1 MDYLRIEHV
10 SKRFGSG
17 RSFYHALTDINL
29 HVRRGEFVTLIGHSG
44 CGKSTL
50 LNLVAGLS
58 APTTGTLSLE
68 GRPITA
74 PGPDRAM
81 VFQHHGLLPWLSV
94 YDNVD
99 VAVGVVFAG
108 SLAGQLPRRS
118 TTVERVL
125 RGVGLWEHRHKKPSQ
140 ISGGMRQ
147 RAAIA
152 RAFGVEPQLLLLD
165 EPFGALDALT
175 RGSLQDELIDLWSAD
190 RQCETVL
197 MVTHDID
204 EAVLLSDRVVVMT
217 DGPAATIRDIVEVGL
232 PRPRERR
239 AVVRTDRFLEVKDR
253 LLALLTEGVAHR
265 ASDVERDV
273 AAAGARA

>member
-1 MDYLRIEHV
+1 MDYLNIEHV
-10 SKRFGSG
+10 CKRFGSG
-17 RSFYHALTDINL
+17 RTAYDALTGINL
-29 HVRRGEFVTLIGHSG
+29 HVRRGEFVALIGHSG

-50 LNLVAGLS
+50 LNLIAGLS
-58 APTTGTLSLE
+58 EPTAGALSLE
-68 GRPITA
+68 GRPIA
-74 PGPDRAM
+74 GPGPDRAM

-94 YDNVD
+94 HDNVD

-108 SLAGQLPRRS
+108 SLAGQIPRRS
-118 TTVERVL
+118 ATVERVL
-125 RGVGLWEHRHKKPSQ
+125 RAVGLWEHRHKKPGQ

-175 RGSLQDELIDLWSAD
+175 RAALQDELIALWSAD
-190 RQCETVL
+190 RQCETVI

-204 EAVLLSDRVVVMT
+204 EAVLLADRVVVMT

-239 AVVRTDRFLEVKDR
+239 AVVRGERFLQVKDR
-253 LLALLTEGVAHR
+253 LLALLTEG
-265 ASDVERDV
+265 
-273 AAAGARA
+273 AAANRELASEAVA